1 MRVSSL
7 LTSFFVAT
15 ATFLHA
21 EPLEGGTAKVEI
33 TDRKAGPVNDPSF
46 AKVLALRKGDTTI
59 LLITLDAVAI
69 GEIGR
74 IPNSF
79 LSSLR
84 HRIET
89 EFQVS
94 PKHVIVTASHCHATV
109 QSDLLTPVLDAV
121 RTAVGHLSP
130 VKAGMALAQENRISE
145 NRRLRLKDGTE
156 TDMRRAYALPSDNA
170 VEAVGLIDADVGIL
184 KLERLDGTPLALVY
198 HFACHP
204 IMNPPSRGS
213 SADFPG
219 FASRLIEDALGTGAM
234 AFFVQGCAG
243 DINPVRYKEASTVPD
258 AEPLGMLLGSTVLR
272 AAAAIQTE
280 PGAALV
286 MANREL
292 SVPTAS
298 NYKSRI
304 ERVEAEIQT
313 VSHSLKPTNINFKAF
328 FLLFLQHRI
337 WPEAPSAHIQSYLHD
352 QSQGRAMLHQ
362 QDADNKVLI
371 DQYLQNIE
379 TMEKLT
385 RLNTNLALLKKHLK
399 QVEAMSAHSFPTELC
414 GIRVGNFKLV
424 TFPGEL
430 TVEIGLGV
438 KKRAGPE
445 PVFVAGY
452 TNGYVYYAPTA
463 AQLKNAGYAQEDCD
477 TLLSPDWHSS
487 FEDAAVSLL
496 KSL

>member
-1 MRVSSL
+1 MRVSTL
-7 LTSFFVAT
+7 LTFLFVAT

-33 TDRKAGPVNDPSF
+33 TDRKAGRVNDPSF
-46 AKVLALRKGDTTI
+46 AKVLALRKGSTTM

-84 HRIET
+84 HRIES

-109 QSDLLTPVLDAV
+109 QSDLLTPVLEAV
-121 RTAVGHLSP
+121 RTAIGQLSF
-130 VKAGMALAQENRISE
+130 VKAGMALTQENRISE

-156 TDMRRAYALPSDNA
+156 ADMRRAYALPGDNA
-170 VEAVGLIDADVGIL
+170 VQGIGLIDADVGIL
-184 KLERLDGTPLALVY
+184 KLDRLDGTPLALVY

-219 FASRLIEDALGTGAM
+219 FASKLIEDSLGRGVM

-272 AAAAIQTE
+272 AASAIKTE
-280 PGAALV
+280 PEVALV
-286 MANREL
+286 VANREL

-304 ERVEAEIQT
+304 ERVEAEIQAL
-313 VSHSLKPTNINFKAF
+313 SHSLKPTNINFKSF
-328 FLLFLQHRI
+328 FSLFMQHRI

-352 QSQGRAMLHQ
+352 QSQGRTMLHQ

-385 RLNTNLALLKKHLK
+385 RLNTNLALLKKHQK
-399 QVEAMSAHSFPTELC
+399 QVEAMSAASFPTELC
-414 GIRVGNFKLV
+414 GIRVGDFKLV

-430 TVEIGLGV
+430 TVEIGLGI
-438 KKRAGPE
+438 KKRFGPE

-463 AQLKNAGYAQEDCD
+463 AQLENAGYAQEDCD
-477 TLLSPDWHSS
+477 TLLSPDWHSL
-487 FEDAAVSLL
+487 FENAAINLL

>member
-7 LTSFFVAT
+7 LTSLFVAT

-94 PKHVIVTASHCHATV
+94 PT
-109 QSDLLTPVLDAV
+109 
-121 RTAVGHLSP
+121 
-130 VKAGMALAQENRISE
+130 
-145 NRRLRLKDGTE
+145 
-156 TDMRRAYALPSDNA
+156 
-170 VEAVGLIDADVGIL
+170 DVGIL

-272 AAAAIQTE
+272 AAAAIRTE

-328 FLLFLQHRI
+328 FSLFLQHRI